1 MAVVCLNEILS
12 LSQPDYSEYKRKSQT
27 LAKVLSKA
35 NGNDIMISIIKLIT
49 LSTLKKSIKWFLKK
63 PNREWQFLP
72 ATLHDQIAKMYTLI
86 SKKKNANLYNQIFK
100 KKICYDIMRVVVSKF
115 TNR

>member
-12 LSQPDYSEYKRKSQT
+12 LSQHDYSEYKRKSQT

-49 LSTLKKSIKWFLKK
+49 LSTLKKSIKWF
-63 PNREWQFLP
+63 
-72 ATLHDQIAKMYTLI
+72 
-86 SKKKNANLYNQIFK
+86 KKNQPRVAVFTCNIAWSDSKNLYNQIFK
-100 KKICYDIMRVVVSKF
+100 KKICYDIMRVVFSKF

>member
-12 LSQPDYSEYKRKSQT
+12 LSQHDYSEYKRKSQT

-49 LSTLKKSIKWFLKK
+49 LSTLKKSIKWF
-63 PNREWQFLP
+63 
-72 ATLHDQIAKMYTLI
+72 
-86 SKKKNANLYNQIFK
+86 KKKQP
-100 KKICYDIMRVVVSKF
+100 RVAVFTCNIAWSDSKNVYINF
-115 TNR
+115 

>member
-12 LSQPDYSEYKRKSQT
+12 LSQHDYSEYKRKSQT

-49 LSTLKKSIKWFLKK
+49 LSTLKNLLNDLKK
-63 PNREWQFLP
+63 TNREWQFLP

>member
-1 MAVVCLNEILS
+1 MIF
-12 LSQPDYSEYKRKSQT
+12 KK
-27 LAKVLSKA
+27 
-35 NGNDIMISIIKLIT
+35 ND
-49 LSTLKKSIKWFLKK
+49 
-63 PNREWQFLP
+63 REWQFLP

-86 SKKKNANLYNQIFK
+86 SKKKKNLYNQIFK

>member
-1 MAVVCLNEILS
+1 
-12 LSQPDYSEYKRKSQT
+12 
-27 LAKVLSKA
+27 
-35 NGNDIMISIIKLIT
+35 MI
-49 LSTLKKSIKWFLKK
+49 LKK

-86 SKKKNANLYNQIFK
+86 SKKKMLIFIIKSLK